1 MDIANEI
8 SKKRKELN
16 MTQRELADKINV
28 TDKTI
33 SRWEKGVSIPDIYSL
48 KKLSVVLD
56 IKFNQLFDEIS
67 VEVDEKEKIDY
78 VSMSKFKNN
87 YVISMLLLVFS
98 FSLLLVVR
106 FVPSHDE
113 GFINGLYL
121 AFFLLSI
128 FMIGLSSILFIT
140 SFINFRDTYLIKKYK
155 KKYSSKAII
164 GFLLFTVCF
173 IANVLIILI

>member
-28 TDKTI
+28 TDKAI

-67 VEVDEKEKIDY
+67 VEIDEEEQIDY
-78 VSMSKFKNN
+78 TSMSKFKNN

-98 FSLLLVVR
+98 FALLLVVR
-106 FVPSHDE
+106 LVPSQDE
-113 GFINGLYL
+113 RFIDGLYL

-128 FMIGLSSILFIT
+128 LMIGLSSIVFIT
-140 SFINFRDTYLIKKYK
+140 SFINFRDKYRIKKHK
-155 KKYSSKAII
+155 KKYSNKAIV
-164 GFLLFTVCF
+164 GFLLFSVCL
-173 IANVLIILI
+173 IANGLIILI